1 MQGSR
6 ELPLG
11 DFRVGVSFGRSRE
24 SGPAD
29 GSCRVT
35 LVVRGFGP
43 RLRSCGRACTHAQ
56 LNGQTLPRAAQK
68 SDSRGCVNHLCP
80 STLRPTGGGGR
91 VYSRQQNS
99 GRDVSGEAVQS
110 TSNDMFWSSC
120 HGTGLLRVTAPTV
133 SSYVRKPVLTGV
145 CTYRL

>member
-1 MQGSR
+1 MLLKKAIAEGALIISA
-6 ELPLG
+6 LVP
-11 DFRVGVSFGRSRE
+11 FGRR
-24 SGPAD
+24 
-29 GSCRVT
+29 
-35 LVVRGFGP
+35 
-43 RLRSCGRACTHAQ
+43 
-56 LNGQTLPRAAQK
+56 
-68 SDSRGCVNHLCP
+68 
-80 STLRPTGGGGR
+80 GGR

-120 HGTGLLRVTAPTV
+120 HGTGLLRVTALTV

>member
-1 MQGSR
+1 MLLKKAIAEGALIISA
-6 ELPLG
+6 LVP
-11 DFRVGVSFGRSRE
+11 FGR
-24 SGPAD
+24 
-29 GSCRVT
+29 
-35 LVVRGFGP
+35 RGE
-43 RLRSCGRACTHAQ
+43 
-56 LNGQTLPRAAQK
+56 
-68 SDSRGCVNHLCP
+68 
-80 STLRPTGGGGR
+80 GGGR

-145 CTYRL
+145 CIYRL